1 MKKAQVGGIKTR
13 LGNPLTIAGEVIEP
27 GTTSDLRLGYSQSY
41 TGIEVSVPVRV
52 VAAEK
57 PGPII
62 FFAAVV
68 HGDELNGLGV
78 IRELVFDQPLV
89 LERGVVIAVPVV
101 NVYGMDAHSRY
112 LPDRRD
118 PNRCFPGSKSGSL
131 TSRLTH
137 LVFNEVIKQCDYG
150 VDLHTAA
157 VRRTNYPNIRADLDD
172 PKVRKMAKAFGCE
185 LIVHSRGADGS
196 LRRTASRRG
205 IPTIVLEAGE
215 VWKIEPGVVAMGLQG
230 SRNIL
235 RSLKMIEG
243 RPTVPPFQVEVRK
256 SVWIRA
262 EHGGILKFRS
272 GPGDLVKKGQVLATN
287 HDIFGKMLNEILSP
301 ADGII
306 QGLTTMPAVKP
317 GEPVF
322 HIALPEISYT
332 SLKRR
337 MSKRSD
343 VGLHRE
349 VQEQLATSF
358 LVKKRRQR
366 ESSKG

>member
-1 MKKAQVGGIKTR
+1 MKKTAASSITTR
-13 LGNPLTIAGEVIEP
+13 LGTPLTVAGEVIAP
-27 GTTSDLRLGYSQSY
+27 GTTRDLRLGYSQSY

-57 PGPII
+57 PGPIV

-68 HGDELNGLGV
+68 HGDELNGLGI
-78 IRELVFDQPLV
+78 IRELVFDQPLE
-89 LERGVVIAVPVV
+89 LRRGVLIAVPVV

-118 PNRCFPGSKSGSL
+118 PNRCFPGSRSGSL

-137 LVFNEVIKQCDYG
+137 LVFNEVIRQCDYG

-185 LIVHSRGADGS
+185 IIVHSRGAEGS
-196 LRRTASRRG
+196 LRRTACRRG

-215 VWKIEPGVVAMGLQG
+215 VWKIEPGVVALGLQG
-230 SRNIL
+230 SRNVL
-235 RSLKMIEG
+235 RHLKMIEG
-243 RPTVPPFQVEVRK
+243 TPTAPPFQVEVRK

-272 GPGDLVKKGQVLATN
+272 GPGDLVEKGQLLATN
-287 HDIFGKMLNEILSP
+287 HDIFGNILNEIRSP

-322 HIALPEISYT
+322 HIALPGLSYAA
-332 SLKRR
+332 LKRR
-337 MSKRSD
+337 MDARADK
-343 VGLHRE
+343 GLHRD
-349 VQEQLATSF
+349 VQEQLSTSL
-358 LVKKRRQR
+358 LVKKRKRR
-366 ESSKG
+366 